1 MSDPAPVVPPQESA
15 EPFWTYQDLVLFAG
29 MALPSLLAGAILVQ
43 LFGYVAPG
51 ILHGKGP
58 RALIAQ
64 FLGYGFLFGSLYL
77 LLKVRYGR
85 PFWVS
90 MAWVPWRGKMQ
101 TLLAGPLLAFCIA
114 LLGVAMRTPEIE
126 MPFKEFL
133 NDRASVILI
142 GIFATTLGPMC
153 EELAFRGFLM
163 PLLRKSFGVVPSIL
177 GAALPFALL
186 HGPQYAWSWRHVLLV
201 MVAGVAFGVVRYRTG
216 STAAATVVHG
226 AYNLTQFVAFLIQER
241 PV

>member
-1 MSDPAPVVPPQESA
+1 MSDRALAVPNESA
-15 EPFWTYQDLVLFAG
+15 EPSWSYRDLGLLVG
-29 MALPSLLAGAILVQ
+29 MVLPSLLAGKLLVHLAGQ
-43 LFGYVAPG
+43 VAPG

-58 RALIAQ
+58 QALMKQ
-64 FLGYGFLFGSLYL
+64 FSGYGFLFGALYL
-77 LLKVRYGR
+77 LLKSQYGR
-85 PFWVS
+85 PFWAS
-90 MAWVPWRGKMQ
+90 MAWVPWRGKAQ
-101 TLLAGPLLAFCIA
+101 TLLAGPLLAFGIA
-114 LLGVAMRTPEIE
+114 FLRVAMRTPEIE

-133 NDRASVILI
+133 NDRFSIILI
-142 GIFATTLGPMC
+142 GIFATTLGPVC

-201 MVAGVAFGVVRYRTG
+201 MLAGVAFGVVRHRTG
-216 STAAATVVHG
+216 STAAAAVVHG
-226 AYNLTQFVAFLIQER
+226 AYNLTLFVAFFIQER